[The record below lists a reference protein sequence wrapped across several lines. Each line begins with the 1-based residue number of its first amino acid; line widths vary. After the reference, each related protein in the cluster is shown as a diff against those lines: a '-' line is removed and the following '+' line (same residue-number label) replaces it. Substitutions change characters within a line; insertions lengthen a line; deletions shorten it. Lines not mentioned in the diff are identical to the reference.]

1 MCRLLLLTGSVIQL
15 GRLCSAQS
23 EQCLR
28 LGEDQAALLYC
39 YVIMAPDPG
48 LPAPCLDAQLW
59 TSKVG
64 ILLL

>member
-28 LGEDQAALLYC
+28 LGEDQAALL
-39 YVIMAPDPG
+39 
-48 LPAPCLDAQLW
+48 
-59 TSKVG
+59 
-64 ILLL
+64 LLLRDHGSRSWARLV